1 MGINDEN
8 YDAFKFNILLNLHF
22 VFNRWKKAVMLF
34 ITFIKKSLTSIIWCL
49 TDSLIN
55 YYVFK

>member
-34 ITFIKKSLTSIIWCL
+34 ITFIKKSLQALS
-49 TDSLIN
+49 DA
-55 YYVFK
+55 